1 MRPTSI
7 VLFERLFLLSLAIA
21 LVNGFLQ
28 YDALVAQVGND
39 PALAQLG
46 WGSGAILVVMAISLL
61 IPLLLW
67 YFIARRASNIAKWI
81 LVVMTLLG
89 LLFVNLD
96 PGQLGSLAGIASL
109 AVVAIYPFMKRFT
122 DWPQFGLGLAF
133 SWGALMG
140 WAAVRGEVDPM
151 GWTLFAIL
159 FFWQVPHFMAIA
171 WMYRE
176 DYEKAGFVMMPSVNG
191 GGPRTGR
198 QAISHT
204 VLLVIASLMPFIMR
218 LAGPAYMLGAVLL
231 GLLFLVAAV
240 RFSRDLS
247 MVNARRLFFASII
260 YLPLLLG
267 LMVVDKLKIGG

>member
-96 PGQLGSLAGIASL
+96 PGHLGSLAGIASL
-109 AVVAIYPFMKRFT
+109 AVTILQLVAI
-122 DWPQFGLGLAF
+122 
-133 SWGALMG
+133 
-140 WAAVRGEVDPM
+140 
-151 GWTLFAIL
+151 
-159 FFWQVPHFMAIA
+159 
-171 WMYRE
+171 
-176 DYEKAGFVMMPSVNG
+176 
-191 GGPRTGR
+191 
-198 QAISHT
+198 
-204 VLLVIASLMPFIMR
+204 VLLFRADAR
-218 LAGPAYMLGAVLL
+218 AW
-231 GLLFLVAAV
+231 
-240 RFSRDLS
+240 LS
-247 MVNARRLFFASII
+247 DDTDDAEA
-260 YLPLLLG
+260 P
-267 LMVVDKLKIGG
+267 

>member
-109 AVVAIYPFMKRFT
+109 AVTILQLVAI
-122 DWPQFGLGLAF
+122 
-133 SWGALMG
+133 
-140 WAAVRGEVDPM
+140 
-151 GWTLFAIL
+151 
-159 FFWQVPHFMAIA
+159 
-171 WMYRE
+171 
-176 DYEKAGFVMMPSVNG
+176 
-191 GGPRTGR
+191 
-198 QAISHT
+198 
-204 VLLVIASLMPFIMR
+204 VLLFRA
-218 LAGPAYMLGAVLL
+218 
-231 GLLFLVAAV
+231 
-240 RFSRDLS
+240 D
-247 MVNARRLFFASII
+247 ARAWLNDDADDAEA
-260 YLPLLLG
+260 P
-267 LMVVDKLKIGG
+267 

>member
-109 AVVAIYPFMKRFT
+109 AVTILQLVAI
-122 DWPQFGLGLAF
+122 
-133 SWGALMG
+133 
-140 WAAVRGEVDPM
+140 
-151 GWTLFAIL
+151 
-159 FFWQVPHFMAIA
+159 
-171 WMYRE
+171 
-176 DYEKAGFVMMPSVNG
+176 
-191 GGPRTGR
+191 
-198 QAISHT
+198 
-204 VLLVIASLMPFIMR
+204 VLLFRADAR
-218 LAGPAYMLGAVLL
+218 AG
-231 GLLFLVAAV
+231 
-240 RFSRDLS
+240 LS
-247 MVNARRLFFASII
+247 DDAEA
-260 YLPLLLG
+260 P
-267 LMVVDKLKIGG
+267 

>member
-81 LVVMTLLG
+81 LVVMMLLG

-96 PGQLGSLAGIASL
+96 AGQLGSLAGIASL
-109 AVVAIYPFMKRFT
+109 AVTILQLVAI
-122 DWPQFGLGLAF
+122 
-133 SWGALMG
+133 
-140 WAAVRGEVDPM
+140 
-151 GWTLFAIL
+151 
-159 FFWQVPHFMAIA
+159 
-171 WMYRE
+171 
-176 DYEKAGFVMMPSVNG
+176 
-191 GGPRTGR
+191 
-198 QAISHT
+198 
-204 VLLVIASLMPFIMR
+204 VLLFRADAR
-218 LAGPAYMLGAVLL
+218 AW
-231 GLLFLVAAV
+231 
-240 RFSRDLS
+240 LS
-247 MVNARRLFFASII
+247 DDADDAEA
-260 YLPLLLG
+260 P
-267 LMVVDKLKIGG
+267 

>member
-109 AVVAIYPFMKRFT
+109 AVTILQLVAI
-122 DWPQFGLGLAF
+122 
-133 SWGALMG
+133 
-140 WAAVRGEVDPM
+140 
-151 GWTLFAIL
+151 
-159 FFWQVPHFMAIA
+159 
-171 WMYRE
+171 
-176 DYEKAGFVMMPSVNG
+176 
-191 GGPRTGR
+191 
-198 QAISHT
+198 
-204 VLLVIASLMPFIMR
+204 VLLFRPDAR
-218 LAGPAYMLGAVLL
+218 AW
-231 GLLFLVAAV
+231 
-240 RFSRDLS
+240 LS
-247 MVNARRLFFASII
+247 DDADDAEA
-260 YLPLLLG
+260 P
-267 LMVVDKLKIGG
+267 

>member
-96 PGQLGSLAGIASL
+96 PGQLGSLGQVGCAETTRRHCGYAPARNGCSAGK
-109 AVVAIYPFMKRFT
+109 Y
-122 DWPQFGLGLAF
+122 
-133 SWGALMG
+133 
-140 WAAVRGEVDPM
+140 
-151 GWTLFAIL
+151 
-159 FFWQVPHFMAIA
+159 
-171 WMYRE
+171 
-176 DYEKAGFVMMPSVNG
+176 
-191 GGPRTGR
+191 PRTLSVQGPER
-198 QAISHT
+198 I
-204 VLLVIASLMPFIMR
+204 VPF
-218 LAGPAYMLGAVLL
+218 
-231 GLLFLVAAV
+231 
-240 RFSRDLS
+240 RFFR
-247 MVNARRLFFASII
+247 
-260 YLPLLLG
+260 
-267 LMVVDKLKIGG
+267 

>member
-21 LVNGFLQ
+21 LVIGFLQ

-109 AVVAIYPFMKRFT
+109 AVTILQLVAI
-122 DWPQFGLGLAF
+122 
-133 SWGALMG
+133 
-140 WAAVRGEVDPM
+140 
-151 GWTLFAIL
+151 
-159 FFWQVPHFMAIA
+159 
-171 WMYRE
+171 
-176 DYEKAGFVMMPSVNG
+176 
-191 GGPRTGR
+191 
-198 QAISHT
+198 
-204 VLLVIASLMPFIMR
+204 VLLFRADAR
-218 LAGPAYMLGAVLL
+218 AW
-231 GLLFLVAAV
+231 
-240 RFSRDLS
+240 LS
-247 MVNARRLFFASII
+247 DDTDDAEA
-260 YLPLLLG
+260 P
-267 LMVVDKLKIGG
+267 

>member
-46 WGSGAILVVMAISLL
+46 GGSGASLGVMAISLL

-96 PGQLGSLAGIASL
+96 AGQLGSLAGMASL
-109 AVVAIYPFMKRFT
+109 AETIL
-122 DWPQFGLGLAF
+122 QL
-133 SWGALMG
+133 
-140 WAAVRGEVDPM
+140 VD
-151 GWTLFAIL
+151 I
-159 FFWQVPHFMAIA
+159 
-171 WMYRE
+171 
-176 DYEKAGFVMMPSVNG
+176 
-191 GGPRTGR
+191 
-198 QAISHT
+198 
-204 VLLVIASLMPFIMR
+204 VLLFR
-218 LAGPAYMLGAVLL
+218 
-231 GLLFLVAAV
+231 AAA
-240 RFSRDLS
+240 RAWLS
-247 MVNARRLFFASII
+247 DDADDAEA
-260 YLPLLLG
+260 P
-267 LMVVDKLKIGG
+267 

>member
-109 AVVAIYPFMKRFT
+109 AVTILQLVAI
-122 DWPQFGLGLAF
+122 
-133 SWGALMG
+133 
-140 WAAVRGEVDPM
+140 
-151 GWTLFAIL
+151 
-159 FFWQVPHFMAIA
+159 
-171 WMYRE
+171 
-176 DYEKAGFVMMPSVNG
+176 
-191 GGPRTGR
+191 
-198 QAISHT
+198 
-204 VLLVIASLMPFIMR
+204 VLLFRADARAWLND
-218 LAGPAYMLGAVLL
+218 
-231 GLLFLVAAV
+231 AA
-240 RFSRDLS
+240 DD
-247 MVNARRLFFASII
+247 AEA
-260 YLPLLLG
+260 P
-267 LMVVDKLKIGG
+267 

>member
-96 PGQLGSLAGIASL
+96 AGQLGSLAGIASL
-109 AVVAIYPFMKRFT
+109 AVTILQLVAI
-122 DWPQFGLGLAF
+122 
-133 SWGALMG
+133 
-140 WAAVRGEVDPM
+140 
-151 GWTLFAIL
+151 
-159 FFWQVPHFMAIA
+159 
-171 WMYRE
+171 
-176 DYEKAGFVMMPSVNG
+176 
-191 GGPRTGR
+191 
-198 QAISHT
+198 
-204 VLLVIASLMPFIMR
+204 VLLFRADAR
-218 LAGPAYMLGAVLL
+218 AW
-231 GLLFLVAAV
+231 
-240 RFSRDLS
+240 LS
-247 MVNARRLFFASII
+247 DDADDADDAEA
-260 YLPLLLG
+260 P
-267 LMVVDKLKIGG
+267 

>member
-109 AVVAIYPFMKRFT
+109 AVTILQLVAI
-122 DWPQFGLGLAF
+122 
-133 SWGALMG
+133 
-140 WAAVRGEVDPM
+140 
-151 GWTLFAIL
+151 
-159 FFWQVPHFMAIA
+159 
-171 WMYRE
+171 
-176 DYEKAGFVMMPSVNG
+176 
-191 GGPRTGR
+191 
-198 QAISHT
+198 
-204 VLLVIASLMPFIMR
+204 VLLFRA
-218 LAGPAYMLGAVLL
+218 
-231 GLLFLVAAV
+231 
-240 RFSRDLS
+240 D
-247 MVNARRLFFASII
+247 ARAW
-260 YLPLLLG
+260 PG
-267 LMVVDKLKIGG
+267 DDTDDAEAP

>member
-96 PGQLGSLAGIASL
+96 AGQLGSLAGIASL
-109 AVVAIYPFMKRFT
+109 AVTILQLVAI
-122 DWPQFGLGLAF
+122 
-133 SWGALMG
+133 
-140 WAAVRGEVDPM
+140 
-151 GWTLFAIL
+151 
-159 FFWQVPHFMAIA
+159 
-171 WMYRE
+171 
-176 DYEKAGFVMMPSVNG
+176 
-191 GGPRTGR
+191 
-198 QAISHT
+198 
-204 VLLVIASLMPFIMR
+204 VLLF
-218 LAGPAYMLGAVLL
+218 L
-231 GLLFLVAAV
+231 GLLESP
-240 RFSRDLS
+240 SR
-247 MVNARRLFFASII
+247 V
-260 YLPLLLG
+260 LL
-267 LMVVDKLKIGG
+267 KPQE

>member
-109 AVVAIYPFMKRFT
+109 AVTILQLVAI
-122 DWPQFGLGLAF
+122 
-133 SWGALMG
+133 
-140 WAAVRGEVDPM
+140 
-151 GWTLFAIL
+151 
-159 FFWQVPHFMAIA
+159 
-171 WMYRE
+171 
-176 DYEKAGFVMMPSVNG
+176 
-191 GGPRTGR
+191 
-198 QAISHT
+198 
-204 VLLVIASLMPFIMR
+204 VLLFRADAR
-218 LAGPAYMLGAVLL
+218 AW
-231 GLLFLVAAV
+231 
-240 RFSRDLS
+240 LS
-247 MVNARRLFFASII
+247 DDTDDAEA
-260 YLPLLLG
+260 P
-267 LMVVDKLKIGG
+267 